1 VARLMLLGYRLD
13 GDPESGSVPLSV
25 ADVSSSLHRLGTVAD
40 VRWFGWSG
48 SGDLTL
54 RSTDEARDASPG
66 PGLVEVLLAI
76 ARPDAGLRPGG
87 HEGSDDE
94 TERRARR
101 VLEAIGPDRAALV
114 SFVEDAR
121 EGVLAVVVGEP
132 SEGQTDGQ
140 DTDDRQQLHISVDEP
155 SLAAGI
161 GGAARDQAW
170 APGVAYTRA
179 PRASSAPAAGRSRT
193 LLNPRGVWRAGLV
206 VLALV
211 MILLAGAFVLE
222 DAGSLVFQLVM
233 ALFAS
238 IAMEPAVSRLSRY
251 LRRGLATGVVMAT
264 VVVATLGF
272 FSAFGNLLAEQVSSL
287 ALALPEALRSL
298 SQWANENL
306 GLTLDP
312 TALASSLNVS
322 PAQVASI
329 GAEVA
334 GGMLQFV
341 ANLLGGVFSMFTIGL
356 FIFYFSADAPRLKRW
371 VARLLPPR
379 NQKVF
384 VVAWDLAVQKTGGYV
399 AARIVLAGVCGAI
412 TSLFL
417 LVIGMDDWL
426 ALGLWTGVV
435 SQFVPTIGTYI
446 AIALPVAVGLTSS
459 QPVDGVLAL
468 VFALVYQQIEN
479 LTIEPRI
486 SADAVDM
493 HPAVSFASVLL
504 GAALF
509 GVGGALVAVPVA
521 ALGLALFQVYSRT
534 FDLLPELTA
543 PPD

>member
-1 VARLMLLGYRLD
+1 ML
-13 GDPESGSVPLSV
+13 
-25 ADVSSSLHRLGTVAD
+25 
-40 VRWFGWSG
+40 F
-48 SGDLTL
+48 
-54 RSTDEARDASPG
+54 
-66 PGLVEVLLAI
+66 
-76 ARPDAGLRPGG
+76 
-87 HEGSDDE
+87 
-94 TERRARR
+94 
-101 VLEAIGPDRAALV
+101 
-114 SFVEDAR
+114 
-121 EGVLAVVVGEP
+121 
-132 SEGQTDGQ
+132 
-140 DTDDRQQLHISVDEP
+140 
-155 SLAAGI
+155 
-161 GGAARDQAW
+161 
-170 APGVAYTRA
+170 
-179 PRASSAPAAGRSRT
+179 
-193 LLNPRGVWRAGLV
+193 
-206 VLALV
+206 
-211 MILLAGAFVLE
+211 LAGAFILE

-238 IAMEPAVSRLSRY
+238 IAMEPAVRRLSRHM
-251 LRRGLATGVVMAT
+251 RRGLATGVVMAA
-264 VVVATLGF
+264 VVLATLGF
-272 FSAFGNLLAEQVSSL
+272 FSAFGSLLAAQVSSL

-298 SQWANENL
+298 TQWANENL

-322 PAQVASI
+322 PAQVANI

-334 GGMLQFV
+334 GGLLQFV

-509 GVGGALVAVPVA
+509 GVGGALIAVPVA
-521 ALGLALFQVYSRT
+521 ALGLALFQIYSRT
-534 FDLLPELTA
+534 FDLVPELEA
-543 PPD
+543 RPDEND